1 MAAKIVYVHLLPSD
15 RAESQRGDGQPV
27 SRIQEDRPRR
37 DSHSSVQVKC
47 PLQDVFIRCA
57 VLHPGIYTILNKC

>member
-1 MAAKIVYVHLLPSD
+1 MFIFFLLIELSLREVMD
-15 RAESQRGDGQPV
+15 NLV
-27 SRIQEDRPRR
+27 SGIQEDRPRR